1 MTTKTPEAEEVD
13 EEDGPED
20 DKPMTFWEH
29 LDELRK
35 RVVRALIGFAIA
47 TAIAWQYREWLLGKL
62 AQPFLDS
69 WKERGLEGA
78 AALHTQSPAAIFS
91 AYFDLSM
98 LGGFALSAPWIFY
111 QFWSFVAPGL
121 YAREKKYII
130 PFALGST
137 LLFVGGGYVG
147 YLTVFEVTFGFFLD
161 LSGPIVGGLNVQ
173 PTWMMSEFIGF
184 VIKMLVGFGVI
195 FETPVIFT
203 GLAITGL
210 VTHRKLIRWMRYYIF
225 FAFVVAAIFT
235 PPEASSML
243 VMAIPAVGLYFVSI
257 GLVYIFQ
264 RKDAVLADIEAEK
277 EREEEKKEKER
288 EEAERKKREEE
299 NKKKAEEAR
308 KKAAAAR
315 KEAEEL
321 RKKLDE
327 ERKRAAEA
335 EKAEKAEEAGEA
347 EKSADDDAPKK
358 PEGDA

>member
-1 MTTKTPEAEEVD
+1 MTTKTPEAEEPD
-13 EEDGPED
+13 QEDGPED
-20 DKPMTFWEH
+20 DRPMTFWEH

-35 RVVRALIGFAIA
+35 RVVRALVGFAIM
-47 TAIAWQYREWLLGKL
+47 TVIAWQYREWLLGKL
-62 AQPFLDS
+62 AQPFLES

-91 AYFDLSM
+91 AYFDLAM
-98 LGGFALSAPWIFY
+98 LGGFVLSAPWIFY

-161 LSGPIVGGLNVQ
+161 LSGPITGGLNVQ

-184 VIKMLVGFGVI
+184 VIKMLLGFGVI

-243 VMAIPAVGLYFVSI
+243 VMAIPAVALYFVSI

-264 RKDAVLADIEAEK
+264 RKEALLADIEAEK

-288 EEAERKKREEE
+288 EEAEKKQREEE
-299 NKKKAEEAR
+299 NKKKAEENRKKAQEAR
-308 KKAAAAR
+308 KKA
-315 KEAEEL
+315 
-321 RKKLDE
+321 DE
-327 ERKRAAEA
+327 ERKKADEAKRAAEA
-335 EKAEKAEEAGEA
+335 EKAAA
-347 EKSADDDAPKK
+347 EKPAESEKPDDAKK
-358 PEGDA
+358 PEEEP